1 MRFFRRPLIPG
12 EPDPELLW
20 GSILGAAAL
29 IAAAWL
35 RSGFP
40 TPLCPLHALTR
51 IPCPT
56 CGMTRAT
63 TTILHGDIAAS
74 LAWNPLMTL
83 VLSGAALYILYAA
96 VVVIGKLP
104 RLRWTSPSQSE
115 CRWIRI
121 SVFLLLAANWA
132 CLIWRGV

>member
-1 MRFFRRPLIPG
+1 
-12 EPDPELLW
+12 
-20 GSILGAAAL
+20 
-29 IAAAWL
+29 
-35 RSGFP
+35 
-40 TPLCPLHALTR
+40 
-51 IPCPT
+51 
-56 CGMTRAT
+56 
-63 TTILHGDIAAS
+63 
-74 LAWNPLMTL
+74 MTL